1 MLPRPP
7 SWILMVRQRK
17 EGKGGGMGG
26 EGGGTGRDRNERKGG
41 KKGKEGGGTAPS
53 TTKKLVT
60 GLRRL

>member
-7 SWILMVRQRK
+7 SWMLMVRQRK

-26 EGGGTGRDRNERKGG
+26 EGGTGRDRNERKGG
-41 KKGKEGGGTAPS
+41 EKGKEGGGTAPS